1 MEQFVA
7 VATAHFV
14 ALLIPGVDFFLIS
27 RTALVSGRR
36 SAVGVCAG
44 IAAANGIFIAAAFG
58 GLSLISHPTV
68 LLGVQLAGGVFLAY
82 IGVAFLRSSAH
93 MSLTTGTRAAPTSG
107 ARSLALGL
115 ASGLMNPKNALFY
128 VSLAS
133 VVAGAAPLVLV
144 GYGVWMVAVVFVWDV
159 LVAVALGSR
168 RVLLRVG
175 PAVPWLARAAGVFL
189 VIFGVVMLVASARAL
204 VDGG

>member
-7 VATAHFV
+7 VAAAHFV

-68 LLGVQLAGGVFLAY
+68 IAGVQLAGGIFLAY
-82 IGVAFLRSSAH
+82 IGVAFFRSSVH
-93 MSLTTGTRAAPTSG
+93 MSLTAGTGAAPTSR
-107 ARSLALGL
+107 ARSFALGL

-159 LVAVALGSR
+159 LIAVALGSR

-189 VIFGVVMLVASARAL
+189 VIFGVVMLVASLRAL
-204 VDGG
+204 VGAG